1 MKAFALLALAA
12 ATTILGPRFSSAD
25 SAATSADLLCAASNY
40 HPQPIDRVI
49 GDGGLNNVYP
59 IHPTIGADGIA
70 TISRRLEYIESLLRS
85 RDLSDWPAD
94 LVTERMKNLDRLHQ
108 YRLRAEYPINYD
120 HPESSLP
127 CFMDRDGK
135 ICAAGYLI
143 QQSAGEDV
151 AREINSRY
159 QYSAIRQMNSP
170 AVINWIARSGL
181 TSKEVETIQVVEMEE
196 REEPQTVAVGKDSLI
211 SRTSL
216 AHRGTNGFTIR
227 GGRPATNNF
236 SAKDLENSIRT
247 SVASDTVANPTTP
260 ATTQVAAQPSIR

>member
-181 TSKEVETIQVVEMEE
+181 TSKEVETIQVVERRGMTVKTME
-196 REEPQTVAVGKDSLI
+196 GKDSTYI
-211 SRTSL
+211 VSSR
-216 AHRGTNGFTIR
+216 
-227 GGRPATNNF
+227 GRLGMSAQNLRAAT
-236 SAKDLENSIRT
+236 AT
-247 SVASDTVANPTTP
+247 
-260 ATTQVAAQPSIR
+260 ATTDTALASSATPPSAYRLR